1 MQSLREQMATLQA
14 ELDKVHAELAFLS
27 PKAPFKGVLRDVD
40 PDLGLGQWIGQ
51 RERIGVLIQSDGVV
65 VQTYLDEEAIK
76 RISVGDT
83 AIFVADG
90 RDTKV
95 LSLQVQHIDA
105 DASRE
110 LPDGILAA
118 QNGGHIHARPQN
130 GKLVPEQAIYRVRL
144 VPEQGQEMDLTRVL
158 RGDVVIRGNWQS
170 PVWPFVRNIAAVL
183 VREFSF

>member
-1 MQSLREQMATLQA
+1 
-14 ELDKVHAELAFLS
+14 
-27 PKAPFKGVLRDVD
+27 VD
-40 PDLGLGQWIGQ
+40 PDLGLGQWLGE
-51 RERIGVLIQSDGVV
+51 RERIGILIQTDGVV

-90 RDTKV
+90 RDKKV
-95 LSLQVQHIDA
+95 LPLQVQHIDA

-118 QNGGHIHARPQN
+118 QNGGHIHTRHQN
-130 GKLVPEQAIYRVRL
+130 STLVPEQAIYRVRL
-144 VPEQGQEMDLTRVL
+144 VPVHGQEVSLTRML

-170 PVWPFVRNIAAVL
+170 PVWPFLRNIAAVL